1 MESGGVYRS
10 VPGHILYLDKV
21 ETMNFSQ
28 ALSTGIKEM
37 VSLSQ
42 SSAIPF
48 NQFPAQAKPNVIGGT
63 DAQEIAV
70 YDNGG
75 VGWVSSAINRKM
87 IDISNID
94 FHFKDKKGKRVEYE
108 KLPEELAMP
117 FQNGWAGL
125 THNKMA
131 AIAIARED
139 LSGND
144 IWVKSTLA
152 NRYTEVTNKIGEFMM
167 VPSGSWNIIMKPDY
181 KSVWYY
187 IVSFGATVMYL
198 EPKDVIHFR
207 SNPVINPFIGIGLI
221 SQARAT
227 VESEIVATE
236 YENNFLVRDG
246 SPNMVVVDKS
256 IMNQDQAQAKA
267 NEMRKKYG
275 AGGYRNNLFY
285 AAGEVTV
292 SAFQT
297 RPKDAEYIKPMN
309 RELIISIMQ
318 STPAVLGLETS
329 AGNRAIADRATQNYF
344 GVVNSR
350 AQSYCDTINHQ
361 FVKLVD
367 KWGYE
372 LTFTPYPTGDI
383 EEIKALIE
391 AGLITINE
399 GRRDMGREVKELDPT
414 MNTIYL
420 RNNYAPIGQIF
431 EGTAP
436 QIAPSKDV
444 KKNLY

>member
-1 MESGGVYRS
+1 
-10 VPGHILYLDKV
+10 
-21 ETMNFSQ
+21 
-28 ALSTGIKEM
+28 
-37 VSLSQ
+37 
-42 SSAIPF
+42 
-48 NQFPAQAKPNVIGGT
+48 
-63 DAQEIAV
+63 
-70 YDNGG
+70 
-75 VGWVSSAINRKM
+75 
-87 IDISNID
+87 
-94 FHFKDKKGKRVEYE
+94 
-108 KLPEELAMP
+108 
-117 FQNGWAGL
+117 
-125 THNKMA
+125 
-131 AIAIARED
+131 
-139 LSGND
+139 
-144 IWVKSTLA
+144 
-152 NRYTEVTNKIGEFMM
+152 
-167 VPSGSWNIIMKPDY
+167 MKPDY

-285 AAGEVTV
+285 AAGDIAV

-350 AQSYCDTINHQ
+350 AQAYCDTINHQ

-391 AGLITINE
+391 GGLITINE